1 MVTMQDGVE
10 HMNIKN
16 KRLSSLIDEYYLS
29 FDFKSL
35 RDETKV
41 QYQYFLGVVLDT
53 KIDGAQKLGSI
64 NFSDITTK
72 MAKVSY
78 EQWCERG
85 IHLANHVMSVAR
97 VVYNYGIHME
107 HCTINPFSSI
117 KRRTPIARKVV
128 WSRDDVKAYL
138 DVAYSDFYTRS
149 LGLIVHMAYE
159 WCQRLGDMRVIKW
172 SNLDLVE
179 KKMHIQQ
186 SKRRAEVFLPIED
199 GLCKMLIQQEQDFG
213 FQEYVAPRPR
223 PRRGI
228 HLPYTITKLPVEGR
242 KIMNSAGLSKE
253 LRLSDLRRTGTTEM
267 VDAGVSMGNIM
278 SVTGH
283 TNPQSVKPYMKN
295 TFASANL
302 ALNTRKKLTH
312 C

>member
-53 KIDGAQKLGSI
+53 KVDDAQKLGSI

-242 KIMNSAGLSKE
+242 KIMDSAGLSKE

>member
-1 MVTMQDGVE
+1 MVTIVDGVE

-53 KIDGAQKLGSI
+53 KVGDAQNLGSI
-64 NFSDITTK
+64 NFADITTK

-107 HCTINPFSSI
+107 HCTVNPFSSI

-128 WSRDDVKAYL
+128 WTREDVKAYL

-149 LGLIVHMAYE
+149 LGLIVQMAYE
-159 WCQRLGDMRVIKW
+159 WCQRLGDMRLLKFSSIDYDKGVL
-172 SNLDLVE
+172 NLE
-179 KKMHIQQ
+179 Q
-186 SKRRAEVFLPIED
+186 SKRRSVVHLPISWE
-199 GLCKMLIQQEQDFG
+199 LLEMLNQQKMDFG

-228 HLPYTITKLPVEGR
+228 HEPYSITKLPVEAR
-242 KIMNSAGLSKE
+242 KIMDSAGLSKE
-253 LRLSDLRRTGTTEM
+253 LRLADLRRTGTTEM
-267 VDAGVSMGNIM
+267 VEAGVSMGNIM

-302 ALNTRKKLTH
+302 ALSTRKKLTV
-312 C
+312 

>member
-1 MVTMQDGVE
+1 MVTIIDGVE
-10 HMNIKN
+10 HMSMKN
-16 KRLSSLIDEYYLS
+16 KKLSSLVDEYYLS
-29 FDFKSL
+29 FDFRNL
-35 RDETKV
+35 RQETKV
-41 QYQYFLGVVLDT
+41 QYQYFLGVVLSTETDT
-53 KIDGAQKLGSI
+53 ASNLGSI
-64 NFSDITTK
+64 NFSDISTK

-78 EQWCERG
+78 EKWCDRG

-107 HCTINPFSSI
+107 HCLINPFTSI

-128 WSRDDVKAYL
+128 WTRKDVAMFL
-138 DVAYSDFYTRS
+138 DVAYSDFNTRS
-149 LGLIVHMAYE
+149 LGLIVQMAYE
-159 WCQRLGDMRVIKW
+159 WCQRLGDMRMIKW
-172 SNLDLVE
+172 SNLDLDG

-199 GLCKMLIQQEQDFG
+199 GLCKMLIQQEKDFG
-213 FQEYVAPRPR
+213 FQEYVVPRPR
-223 PRRGI
+223 PKRGVY
-228 HLPYTITKLPVEGR
+228 HPYTLTKLPVEGR
-242 KIMNSAGLSKE
+242 KIMDTAGLSKE

-295 TFASANL
+295 TYASANL
-302 ALNTRKKLTH
+302 ALSIRKKLTD
-312 C
+312 

>member
-1 MVTMQDGVE
+1 
-10 HMNIKN
+10 MNIKN

-128 WSRDDVKAYL
+128 WSRNDVKSYL

-199 GLCKMLIQQEQDFG
+199 GLCKMLVQQEQDFG

-302 ALNTRKKLTH
+302 ALSTRKKLTH

>member
-10 HMNIKN
+10 DMNIKN

-223 PRRGI
+223 SRRGI

-242 KIMNSAGLSKE
+242 KIMDSAGLSKE

>member
-1 MVTMQDGVE
+1 
-10 HMNIKN
+10 
-16 KRLSSLIDEYYLS
+16 
-29 FDFKSL
+29 
-35 RDETKV
+35 
-41 QYQYFLGVVLDT
+41 
-53 KIDGAQKLGSI
+53 
-64 NFSDITTK
+64 

-242 KIMNSAGLSKE
+242 KIMDSAGLSKE

>member
-1 MVTMQDGVE
+1 MDTIVDGVE

-53 KIDGAQKLGSI
+53 KIGDAQKLGSI

-128 WSRDDVKAYL
+128 WSRNDVKAYL

-199 GLCKMLIQQEQDFG
+199 GLCKMLVQQEQDFG

-242 KIMNSAGLSKE
+242 KIMDSAGLSKE

-302 ALNTRKKLTH
+302 ALSTRKKLTH

>member
-128 WSRDDVKAYL
+128 WSRNDVKSYL

-242 KIMNSAGLSKE
+242 KIMDSAGLSKE

>member
-53 KIDGAQKLGSI
+53 KVGDAQNLGSI
-64 NFSDITTK
+64 NFADITTK

-242 KIMNSAGLSKE
+242 KIMESAGLSKE

>member
-53 KIDGAQKLGSI
+53 KVGDAQNLGSI
-64 NFSDITTK
+64 NFADITTK

-242 KIMNSAGLSKE
+242 KIMDSAGLSKE

>member
-1 MVTMQDGVE
+1 MVTIVDGVE

-53 KIDGAQKLGSI
+53 KVGDAQNLGSI
-64 NFSDITTK
+64 NFADITTK

-242 KIMNSAGLSKE
+242 KIMDSAGLSKE

>member
-53 KIDGAQKLGSI
+53 KIDDAQKLGSI

-242 KIMNSAGLSKE
+242 KIMDSAGLSKE

>member
-242 KIMNSAGLSKE
+242 KIMDSAGLSKE

-302 ALNTRKKLTH
+302 ALSTRKKLTH

>member
-1 MVTMQDGVE
+1 MVTIADGVE
-10 HMNIKN
+10 HMNLKN
-16 KRLSSLIDEYYLS
+16 KKLSSLIDEYYLS

-35 RDETKV
+35 REETKV

-53 KIDGAQKLGSI
+53 KVGDAQSLGSI

-107 HCTINPFSSI
+107 HCTVNPFSSI

-128 WSRDDVKAYL
+128 WTQSDVKAYL

-149 LGLIVHMAYE
+149 LGLIVQMAYE

-172 SNLDLVE
+172 ENLDLLE
-179 KKMHIQQ
+179 QKMHIQQ
-186 SKRRAEVFLPIED
+186 SKRRAEVFLPISD
-199 GLCKMLIQQEQDFG
+199 GLNKMLTQQKEDFG

-228 HLPYTITKLPVEGR
+228 HEPYTITKLPVEGR
-242 KIMNSAGLSKE
+242 KIMDSAGLSKE

-302 ALNTRKKLTH
+302 ALSTRKKLTV
-312 C
+312 

>member
-199 GLCKMLIQQEQDFG
+199 GLCEMLIQQEQDFG

-242 KIMNSAGLSKE
+242 KIMDSAGLSKE

>member
-242 KIMNSAGLSKE
+242 KIMESAGLSKE

>member
-1 MVTMQDGVE
+1 MVTIVDGVE

-242 KIMNSAGLSKE
+242 KIMDSAGLSKE

>member
-1 MVTMQDGVE
+1 MYTIQDGVE

-53 KIDGAQKLGSI
+53 KIGDAQKLGSI

-242 KIMNSAGLSKE
+242 KIMDSAGLSKE

-302 ALNTRKKLTH
+302 ALSTRKKLTH

>member
-242 KIMNSAGLSKE
+242 KIMDSAGLSKE

-302 ALNTRKKLTH
+302 ALNTRKN
-312 C
+312 

>member
-1 MVTMQDGVE
+1 MVTIVDGVE

-242 KIMNSAGLSKE
+242 KIMDSAGLSKE

-302 ALNTRKKLTH
+302 ALSTRKKLTH

>member
-1 MVTMQDGVE
+1 M
-10 HMNIKN
+10 KN
-16 KRLSSLIDEYYLS
+16 KKLSSLIDEYYLS

-35 RDETKV
+35 RDKTKE
-41 QYQYFLGVVLDT
+41 QYQYFLGVLLDT
-53 KIDGAQKLGSI
+53 KIDDAQKLSNI

-72 MAKVSY
+72 MAKLAY
-78 EQWCERG
+78 EEWCERG

-107 HCTINPFSSI
+107 HCTVNPFSSI
-117 KRRTPIARKVV
+117 KRRTPISRKVV
-128 WSRDDVKAYL
+128 WTREDVKAYL
-138 DVAYSDFYTRS
+138 DVAYSDFYTRN
-149 LGLIVHMAYE
+149 LGLIVQMAYE
-159 WCQRLGDMRVIKW
+159 WCQRVGDMRLLKFSSIDYDKGVL
-172 SNLDLVE
+172 NLE
-179 KKMHIQQ
+179 Q
-186 SKRRAEVFLPIED
+186 SKRRSVVHLPISWE
-199 GLCKMLIQQEQDFG
+199 LLEMLNQQKMDFG

-228 HLPYTITKLPVEGR
+228 HEPYTITKLPVEAR
-242 KIMNSAGLSKE
+242 KIMDSAGLSKE
-253 LRLSDLRRTGTTEM
+253 LRLADLRRTGTTEM
-267 VDAGVSMGNIM
+267 VEAGVSMGNIM

-302 ALNTRKKLTH
+302 ALSTRKKLTH

>member
-1 MVTMQDGVE
+1 MDTIADGVGV
-10 HMNIKN
+10 MTMKN
-16 KRLSSLIDEYYLS
+16 KKLSSLVDEYYLS

-35 RDETKV
+35 RDKTKE

-53 KIDGAQKLGSI
+53 KIDDAQNLGNI

-72 MAKVSY
+72 MAKLAY
-78 EQWCERG
+78 ENWCERG

-107 HCTINPFSSI
+107 HCTVNPFSSI
-117 KRRTPIARKVV
+117 KRRTPLARKVV
-128 WSRDDVKAYL
+128 WTREDVKAYL
-138 DVAYSDFYTRS
+138 DVAYSDFYTRN
-149 LGLIVHMAYE
+149 LGLIVQMAYE

-172 SNLDLVE
+172 SNLDLEE
-179 KKMHIQQ
+179 KRMHIEQ
-186 SKRRAEVFLPIED
+186 SKRRAEVFLPIAD
-199 GLCKMLIQQEQDFG
+199 GLCQMLKQQKEDFG

-228 HLPYTITKLPVEGR
+228 HEPYTITKLPVEAR
-242 KIMNSAGLSKE
+242 KIMDSAGLSKE
-253 LRLSDLRRTGTTEM
+253 LRLADLRRTGTTEM
-267 VDAGVSMGNIM
+267 VEAGVSMGNIM

-302 ALNTRKKLTH
+302 ALSTRKSLTQF
-312 C
+312 

>member
-1 MVTMQDGVE
+1 
-10 HMNIKN
+10 MNIKN

-242 KIMNSAGLSKE
+242 KIMDSAGLSKE

>member
-1 MVTMQDGVE
+1 MDTIQDGVE

-53 KIDGAQKLGSI
+53 KIGDAQKLGSI

-78 EQWCERG
+78 EQWSERG

-128 WSRDDVKAYL
+128 WSRNDVKAYL

-199 GLCKMLIQQEQDFG
+199 GLCKMLVQQEQDFG

-302 ALNTRKKLTH
+302 ALSTRKKLTH

>member
-1 MVTMQDGVE
+1 MDTIQDGVE

-53 KIDGAQKLGSI
+53 KIGDAQKLGSI

-302 ALNTRKKLTH
+302 ALSTRKKLTH

>member
-1 MVTMQDGVE
+1 
-10 HMNIKN
+10 MNIKN

-53 KIDGAQKLGSI
+53 KIGDAQKLGSI

-199 GLCKMLIQQEQDFG
+199 GLCKMLVQQEQDFG

-242 KIMNSAGLSKE
+242 KIMDSAGLSKE